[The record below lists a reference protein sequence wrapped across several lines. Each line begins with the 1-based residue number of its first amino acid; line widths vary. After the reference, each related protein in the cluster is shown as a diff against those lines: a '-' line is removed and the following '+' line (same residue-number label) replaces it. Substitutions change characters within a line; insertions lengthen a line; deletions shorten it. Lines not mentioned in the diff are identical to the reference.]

1 MMRLGIL
8 ATVIGC
14 GLLLMAQDTKTDYDH
29 SFDFSQI
36 HTFSV
41 KIGTSWG
48 NQLSEQRAIDAVTKQ
63 LTAKG
68 WTVAD
73 QATAD
78 AQVVIHGASQTKKS
92 LDTFY
97 SGGWGGYGWGGVGGV
112 PGNST
117 TTVHEYQV
125 GTMVVDIFSAKDKKL
140 VFRGA
145 AQDELSDKAE
155 KNTKK
160 IEKSAEK
167 MFKKFPP
174 GQTEQK

>member
-1 MMRLGIL
+1 MMRLGII

-14 GLLLMAQDTKTDYDH
+14 GLLLLAQDTKTDYDH
-29 SFDFSQI
+29 SFNFSGV
-36 HTFSV
+36 HTFAV
-41 KIGTSWG
+41 KIGTPWG

-68 WTVAD
+68 WAPAD
-73 QATAD
+73 PATAD

-97 SGGWGGYGWGGVGGV
+97 SGGWGGYGWGGFGGV

-117 TTVHEYQV
+117 TTVQEYQV
-125 GTMVVDIFSAKDKKL
+125 GTMVVDIFSTKDKKL
-140 VFRGA
+140 IFRGT
-145 AQDELSDKAE
+145 AQDELSNKPE

-160 IEKSAEK
+160 IDKGAEK
-167 MFKKFPP
+167 MFKNFPP
-174 GQTEQK
+174 GQPEEK

>member
-8 ATVIGC
+8 LSVIAS
-14 GLLLMAQDTKTDYDH
+14 GLLLMAQDVQTDYDH
-29 SFDFSQI
+29 SFNFSQV

-68 WTVAD
+68 WAPAD
-73 QATAD
+73 PATAD
-78 AQVVIHGASQTKKS
+78 TQVVIHGASQTKKS

-97 SGGWGGYGWGGVGGV
+97 SGGGAWGGYGWGGFGA

-117 TTVHEYQV
+117 TTVNEYQV

-140 VFRGA
+140 IFRGA
-145 AQDELSDKAE
+145 AQDELSEKPE
-155 KNTKK
+155 KNAKK
-160 IEKSAEK
+160 IEKGAEK
-167 MFKKFPP
+167 MFKNFPP
-174 GQTEQK
+174 EQK